1 MNWIIVHWKL
11 IVGVLTSLV
20 AFVATMLLLSY
31 IYTNGNQI
39 ANDTLKINGKYSMK
53 RILVAVSFPFTLMLG
68 TFITISDTILKLKT
82 VNPFAIQVF
91 MAMLTFISVA
101 IGISAYAKKAELK
114 ARENNPNE
122 E

>member
-1 MNWIIVHWKL
+1 
-11 IVGVLTSLV
+11 
-20 AFVATMLLLSY
+20 
-31 IYTNGNQI
+31 
-39 ANDTLKINGKYSMK
+39 MK